1 MCVKRGITP
10 VYELVANEGP
20 VHEPLFVFRCQAGAL
35 AASGRG
41 TSKRK
46 AKHNAAQA
54 ALHRMLANSTLT
66 EAEQNIVLELRAA
79 AASESIMDTV
89 ELATAGMHNLAL
101 TNSTVLAVRDDD
113 EENGVNPVGSLQEHC
128 EIYGSFRSF
137 LAPISCVVFYLGQHC
152 FWPQPQIRVCVW

>member
-1 MCVKRGITP
+1 MKRGITP

-66 EAEQNIVLELRAA
+66 EAEQNVVLELRAA
-79 AASESIMDTV
+79 AASESSMDAV
-89 ELATAGMHNLAL
+89 ELTTAGVHNLAL
-101 TNSTVLAVRDDD
+101 TNSTALATRDDD

-128 EIYGSFRSF
+128 EICGPFCSS
-137 LAPISCVVFYLGQHC
+137 VFPCSHQLVLC
-152 FWPQPQIRVCVW
+152 CI